1 MVFNFVVNH
10 INLFNVVQ
18 EIENYE
24 KNGLVDYS
32 KQNGVQIW
40 DKKIED
46 LNTKISIIEAKKIL
60 NLNFVVAVVETNK
73 MENEINPI
81 LVSVVDSNRAIA
93 VVSKRHN
100 LLVKLR
106 VFLIV

>member
-10 INLFNVVQ
+10 VNLFNVVQ

-24 KNGLVDYS
+24 QNGLVNYS
-32 KQNGVQIW
+32 KRNEVQIQ

-46 LNTKISIIEAKKIL
+46 LNTEISTIEVKKIL
-60 NLNFVVAVVETNK
+60 NLNFVVVVVETNK

-81 LVSVVDSNRAIA
+81 LVSVVDSNRAIE

-106 VFLIV
+106 VFSIV